1 MKFLLLKGKKK
12 ISLKKSELKNI
23 NEEASSSQL
32 QTINEESNY
41 PNNRLAPQFG
51 NRFMQ
56 SSESKMTRNHIKKL
70 KTSKQVDQMNESAY

>member
-51 NRFMQ
+51 NQFMQ
-56 SSESKMTRNHIKKL
+56 SSGSNMTRNHIKKL